1 MMNIQEL
8 ATLSYLKLPI
18 IILIVNNQGYSMIK
32 QTQEQWLNSNF
43 LASSKDKGLGFPDF
57 AKVANAFDIDFFNF
71 NNEEQEIEF
80 YKFFKKDIKN
90 PIIINININPFWR
103 VTPQVKY
110 GRPNEDPDPLLSRD
124 IFNKEMLI

>member
-1 MMNIQEL
+1 M
-8 ATLSYLKLPI
+8 PI

-57 AKVANAFDIDFFNF
+57 AKVASAFDIDFFNF
-71 NNEEQEIEF
+71 NNEKQELEF
-80 YKFFKKDIKN
+80 YEFFKKDIKK

-110 GRPNEDPDPLLSRD
+110 GRPNEDPDPLLDRD
-124 IFNKEMLI
+124 IFNEEMLI